1 MGVDR
6 RAIAQNAQALASKGQ
21 FEAAIAEWKKL
32 LSNSRADGAVHN
44 SIGDLQ
50 LKRNASKDAIAS
62 FLRAADAF
70 RTEGATLKAIAA
82 FKKVLKVDPR
92 CLEIY
97 QHLGDLNAERGLV
110 SSAVAD
116 YSTLARLLLKDG
128 KPDKT
133 LAVFRRILKLDPSNA
148 TIKKHAQELAARQK
162 VDLEQFLSQPDTGPI
177 VGRSGGPPAEGKQ
190 VDPNSREGQLAEAV
204 RQMDEGRYDG
214 AESVLSQLLSREP
227 GDPEVCQLLARLHLR
242 KGELPIALNEYQF
255 LAGAALRADDHQLA
269 ESLIQEYLQ
278 VDPSSVPLLEILG
291 AVYEKRDDPRT
302 AAEQYGK
309 ALKLLLET
317 PDPDMPTLPAELYD
331 RIKELAPNSELH
343 QQFVSVFEP
352 AAAPEAS
359 AQALEEAP
367 ADGAA
372 PAAEEE
378 AVPEPEP
385 VAQEVEASP
394 APEAESEPEPEPVPE
409 PVAEQPMEPEPQPEP
424 VAAKAA
430 PKTPPRP
437 TEEELATHFT
447 LGRAYR
453 DMGLLSEAM
462 EEFRVSVVSNALFL
476 DSCLE
481 LAGCLRERGMSRRA
495 IACLEHAMSDA
506 RCQGERSQTVRYELG
521 QMYEAEGLFDRA
533 LRVFETIT
541 DYEDVAKRIE
551 WIKGGG
557 QKETAHAKASATPVQ
572 EGQVLTAPS
581 GRDRKKRR
589 ISYL

>member
-21 FEAAIAEWKKL
+21 FDAAIAEWKKL
-32 LSNSRADGAVHN
+32 LASSPADGAVHN

-50 LKRNASKDAIAS
+50 LKRNAPKDAIAS
-62 FLRAADAF
+62 FLRAAEVFHTD
-70 RTEGATLKAIAA
+70 GATLKAIAA
-82 FKKVLKVDPR
+82 YKKVLKVDPR
-92 CLEIY
+92 RLEIY

-128 KPDKT
+128 KPDKA

-148 TIKKHAQELAARQK
+148 MIKKHAQDLATRQK
-162 VDLEQFLSQPDTGPI
+162 VDLAQFLSQPDTGPI
-177 VGRSGGPPAEGKQ
+177 VGKVGGAPAEARQ
-190 VDPNSREGQLAEAV
+190 ADPNSREGQLAEAV
-204 RQMDEGRYDG
+204 RQMDDGRYDG

-227 GDPEVCQLLARLHLR
+227 GDPEVCQLLARLHLK

-291 AVYEKRDDPRT
+291 AVYEKRDDPQT

-309 ALKLLLET
+309 ALQLLLET

-331 RIKELAPNSELH
+331 RIKELAPGSEL
-343 QQFVSVFEP
+343 QQRFVSVFEP
-352 AAAPEAS
+352 S
-359 AQALEEAP
+359 
-367 ADGAA
+367 AA
-372 PAAEEE
+372 PAAPDPVAEETPAEETPAEVEAE
-378 AVPEPEP
+378 AVEEPEP
-385 VAQEVEASP
+385 VVEAVEPSP
-394 APEAESEPEPEPVPE
+394 EPEPEPVPE
-409 PVAEQPMEPEPQPEP
+409 DLPAPEP
-424 VAAKAA
+424 VAEELPAPEPEPEPAA
-430 PKTPPRP
+430 PPRP
-437 TEEELATHFT
+437 SEEELETHFT

-462 EEFRVSVVSNALFL
+462 EEFRVSVTSDAMFL

-506 RCQGERSQTVRYELG
+506 RCQGGRSQTVRYELG

-541 DYEDVAKRIE
+541 GYEDVAKRIE

-557 QKETAHAKASATPVQ
+557 QKEAASAKASGASVH
-572 EGQVLTAPS
+572 EGQILTAPS